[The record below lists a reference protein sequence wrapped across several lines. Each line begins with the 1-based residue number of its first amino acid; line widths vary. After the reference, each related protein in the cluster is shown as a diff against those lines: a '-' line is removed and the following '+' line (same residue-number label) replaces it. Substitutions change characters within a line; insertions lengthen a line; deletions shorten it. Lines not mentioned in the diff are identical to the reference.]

1 MSFKSDFIGF
11 VVNGSV
17 VVKFIVI
24 KSVVVG
30 SIVIMSVVVGSVVVI
45 VDAYQV
51 NNIAGGTAIAMVTS
65 RMAKMANPISFQNA
79 RKIIWKEKIEQKFC
93 NFHKLKMF

>member
-30 SIVIMSVVVGSVVVI
+30 SIVIGSVVVGFVILI

-93 NFHKLKMF
+93 NFHKLKLY